1 MQASFVIRKWRT
13 NNETL
18 RKLIQECEGSDNTRY
33 KTDEKC
39 GS

>member
-1 MQASFVIRKWRT
+1 MQASFGIRKWRR

-33 KTDEKC
+33 KTDKKC